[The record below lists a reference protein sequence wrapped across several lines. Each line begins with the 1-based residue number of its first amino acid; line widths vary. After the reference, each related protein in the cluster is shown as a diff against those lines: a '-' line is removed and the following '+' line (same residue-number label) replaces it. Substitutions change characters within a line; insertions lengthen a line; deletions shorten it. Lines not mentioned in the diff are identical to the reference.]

1 MLDFLTVLEFA
12 VKQRGAGMAKAAT
25 TSRQKAGSD
34 VKRALIL
41 DAARRVFEAEGLDG
55 TSLRAIAAAAGY
67 TPAALYF
74 HFESKEAIYAEV
86 LRDSLASLG
95 QAVSGATLRARAPAE
110 RLRAAA
116 MAFFH
121 FYADNPRDLDLGFYL
136 FRGGM
141 KPHGLG
147 KARDELLNAALEVAL
162 QPIAD
167 AARALGARREAAK
180 LLMVDTFAHAAG
192 LLLLAHTGRI
202 RMFGAS
208 APALMERYVDSR
220 IEALVGK

>member
-1 MLDFLTVLEFA
+1 
-12 VKQRGAGMAKAAT
+12 MAKERKIR
-25 TSRQKAGSD
+25 RQKAVSD
-34 VKRALIL
+34 LKRELIL
-41 DAARRVFEAEGLDG
+41 DAARRAFEADGLEGA
-55 TSLRAIAAAAGY
+55 SLRSIAAGAGY

-86 LRDSLASLG
+86 LTSSLANLQQTVNRSI
-95 QAVSGATLRARAPAE
+95 LRAKAPAD

-116 MAFFH
+116 MAFFGY
-121 FYADNPRDLDLGFYL
+121 YADNPGDLDLGFYL

-141 KPHGLG
+141 KPQGLG
-147 KARDELLNAALEVAL
+147 KERDDILNAALESAL

-167 AARALGARREAAK
+167 AAQALGAQRAEARSLTA
-180 LLMVDTFAHAAG
+180 DIFAHAAG

-208 APALMERYVDSR
+208 APLLMERF
-220 IEALVGK
+220 IEAKAAALTEKTKERSP

>member
-1 MLDFLTVLEFA
+1 MSVKKRKQERARA
-12 VKQRGAGMAKAAT
+12 VNAMKRG
-25 TSRQKAGSD
+25 
-34 VKRALIL
+34 LIL

-55 TSLRAIAAAAGY
+55 ASVRAIATEAGY

-86 LRDSLASLG
+86 LQESLERLG
-95 QAVSGATLRARAPAE
+95 ETVEAAVSSVADPAA

-116 MAFFH
+116 MAFFE
-121 FYADNPRDLDLGFYL
+121 FYAKNPRDLDLGFYL

-141 KPHGLG
+141 MPHGLG
-147 KARDELLNAALEVAL
+147 RERDEMLNAGLAAALR
-162 QPIAD
+162 PIAE
-167 AARALGARREAAK
+167 AAEALGTEPDEAN
-180 LLMVDTFAHAAG
+180 LLMVDAFAHASG

-208 APALMERYVDSR
+208 APDLMERYIRERTESLTSR
-220 IEALVGK
+220 